1 MDSGTI
7 VEQKVSQILF
17 LANVDSKY
25 VNVSLLHSLYT
36 VLGFDFTVPRTKK
49 FALTGHR
56 WFFDLVDTMQ
66 DNKPVILTSP
76 FMW

>member
-7 VEQKVSQILF
+7 VDQKVSQILF

-56 WFFDLVDTMQ
+56 
-66 DNKPVILTSP
+66 
-76 FMW
+76 